1 MFYRSTLI
9 SLIFVIAATTLL
21 EAQTSSRQ
29 LRRAERLASQLV
41 YDQGTGKNLRFFMS
55 SRWMN
60 GVDIEFADLG
70 QVNPQIIDDRGD
82 LISYGFNDGFL
93 TIDPAGSEVTS
104 DFGFNYDNANTNAN
118 GYVDSFTLTGYS
130 SDSAGAFV
138 EPDPETRLG
147 VEMGMQYFIINRRN
161 FKLGVV
167 GSVGI
172 NDLNADTTQTVQG
185 ELYQQMA
192 TVLIENS
199 QIVPVPGEAYTSSG
213 GSGPVVNIDNGL
225 NFDPGSRQRV
235 TQEVA
240 GLGEVGVPSQVQ
252 GRYNLDGITT
262 GLRAGLVSEF
272 TLGRFWV
279 QAGAGYSAVYT
290 YSDFSV
296 NQSITNSN
304 LFSPVSMEA
313 DIQDSE
319 WFYGP
324 YGEIRAGFRINPNS
338 RIYIGAMYIN
348 MNETF
353 SQSVGGVG
361 NRIGLDNPIL
371 FEIGV
376 NIDF

>member
-1 MFYRSTLI
+1 MIYRNSIYLLLFVFLAS
-9 SLIFVIAATTLL
+9 SLVH
-21 EAQTSSRQ
+21 AQTNRQ
-29 LRRAERLASQLV
+29 RRTAERIASQLI
-41 YDQGTGKNLRFFMS
+41 YDQNTGKNLRFFMS

-60 GVDIEFADLG
+60 GVDIEFANLG
-70 QVNPQIIDDRGD
+70 QVNPQIVDDRGD
-82 LISYGFNDGFL
+82 SFGYQFDDGFI
-93 TIDPAGSEVTS
+93 TIDPTGSEVTS
-104 DFGFNYDNANTNAN
+104 DFGFNYDNSTTNPD
-118 GYVDSFTLTGYS
+118 GFVDSFSLTGYS
-130 SDSAGAFV
+130 SDSAGAST
-138 EPDPETRLG
+138 ELDPESRLG
-147 VEMGMQYFIINRRN
+147 IEMGLQYFVINRRN

-167 GSVGI
+167 GSFGI
-172 NDLNADTTQTVQG
+172 NDLNADTTQTVEG

-199 QIVPVPGEAYTSSG
+199 QIVPVPGEAYTRSG
-213 GSGPVVNIDNGL
+213 GSGPVINVNNGIL
-225 NFDPGSRQRV
+225 FDPDTRQRV

-262 GLRAGLVSEF
+262 GLRAGLVTEF

-296 NQSITNSN
+296 NQSIANAN
-304 LFSPVSMEA
+304 FFSTVDMEA

-324 YGEIRAGFRINPNS
+324 YGEIRAGFRINPSS
-338 RIYIGAMYIN
+338 RIYFGAMYIN
-348 MNETF
+348 MDETF
-353 SQSVGGVG
+353 SQSAGGVG
-361 NRIGLDNPIL
+361 NRIGLENPIL